1 MQSTIIFGDVT
12 QRVSDLVETRKLVII
27 DDIKTDNLEVL
38 FSNSETE
45 PSIKAKQFLEK
56 TINNIKEI
64 NNIIFNPNG
73 NFDDTFISN
82 LLLVLNIVPEKTNV
96 YFLFPHNDNSEE
108 EKRIFEMLK
117 RKVFFFYGDTPNTL
131 KISGPDNAL
140 PSKHEISILGSC
152 DSRDTLRIYDEI
164 YEGNDSVILSSY
176 IARNSIACAFS
187 TPIVFSDSD
196 INSIDSP
203 FIKKCVKLDLNK
215 NAINDVLSSLQS
227 KESVLLIDF
236 MDERFDLLPINDSFA
251 TMSWDY
257 RKTIHFQKNKK
268 DKYLTFDS
276 SSKKEMTL
284 RSLDEIIKIVTRK
297 VPVENIYILN
307 IPMATHYIDETGYT
321 PFEETRYSISRY
333 NAYLHEI
340 ISKITERHVGVNIIS
355 PPSWMIYGD
364 KNHLWGAH
372 PYHYNKLLYLFSAQE
387 IFQK

>member
-1 MQSTIIFGDVT
+1 MQSAVIFGDVT

-38 FSNSETE
+38 FLNSEADL
-45 PSIKAKQFLEK
+45 SIKAKQFLEK

-73 NFDDTFISN
+73 NFDDTFILN
-82 LLLVLNIVPEKTNV
+82 LLLLLNIVPEKTNV
-96 YFLFPHNDNSEE
+96 YFLFPRNDNSEE
-108 EKRIFEMLK
+108 ERRILEMLK

-131 KISGPDNAL
+131 KISGPDNATR
-140 PSKHEISILGSC
+140 SKYEISILGSC

-164 YEGNDSVILSSY
+164 YGGNDDIILSSY

-187 TPIVFSDSD
+187 SPIVFSDSD

-227 KESVLLIDF
+227 KESILLIDF
-236 MDERFDLLPINDSFA
+236 MDERFDLLPINESFA

-268 DKYLTFDS
+268 DNYVTFDS

-284 RSLDEIIKIVTRK
+284 RSLDEIIRMATCK

-307 IPMATHYIDETGYT
+307 IPMATHYIDETGCT
-321 PFEETRYSISRY
+321 SFEDARYSIFRY
-333 NAYLHEI
+333 NSYLREV
-340 ISKITERHVGVNIIS
+340 ISKITERHIGVNIVS

-372 PYHYNKLLYLFSAQE
+372 PYHYNKLLYLFSAQK
-387 IFQK
+387 IFHK

>member
-12 QRVSDLVETRKLVII
+12 QRVSDLVETRKLIII

-38 FSNSETE
+38 FSNSEAE

-73 NFDDTFISN
+73 NFDDTLISN
-82 LLLVLNIVPEKTNV
+82 LLLISNIVPAKTNV
-96 YFLFPHNDNSEE
+96 YFLFPHNDSSEE

-164 YEGNDSVILSSY
+164 YEVNDSIKLSSY

-227 KESVLLIDF
+227 KESILLIDF

-257 RKTIHFQKNKK
+257 RKTIHFQNNKK

-297 VPVENIYILN
+297 IPVENIYILN

-333 NAYLHEI
+333 NTYLHDI